1 MAEFDLYEGIVQHS
15 PKSCGAYCVNA
26 ALAQLGF
33 MPKAT
38 DVDTLN
44 AADLT
49 KGYDVTTDPGRIN
62 LWRLSH
68 LIYHRL
74 QIAEVVTTQTYKV
87 SGNLELDLTAS
98 PGPTA
103 LYKENDGTVDLENSP
118 SGMVAVAK
126 TLAPGL
132 AKNITYYTAFGKGLF
147 NNFKVLNAAGGYLF
161 NREED
166 LIQNKLGKTVSLSNV
181 TSIPFQTNQVNL
193 ILVQYAGTNTMH
205 WVAGTRHLTDTDKA
219 MIYDPATGDVLEI
232 ATTGNFKPQTS
243 SSAKPATQIGP
254 NSYEFPGI
262 WIRLGA

>member
-1 MAEFDLYEGIVQHS
+1 MRNLNQIWRS
-15 PKSCGAYCVNA
+15 
-26 ALAQLGF
+26 
-33 MPKAT
+33 
-38 DVDTLN
+38 TL
-44 AADLT
+44 
-49 KGYDVTTDPGRIN
+49 YDVTTDPGRIN

-98 PGPTA
+98 PNPTA

-132 AKNITYYTAFGKGLF
+132 AKNIIYYTAFGKGLF

-166 LIQNKLGKTVSLSNV
+166 LIQNKLGKTVSLSTV
-181 TSIPFQTNQVNL
+181 TNIPFQTNQVNL

-232 ATTGNFKPQTS
+232 ATAGNFKPQTS
-243 SSAKPATQIGP
+243 PSAKPATQIGP